1 VEPPLRRD
9 LRHCGPARRL
19 LLVSNGYFHSL
30 VAPLRVPIF
39 RFLWIATVAS
49 NIGTLMHGVGAAWLM
64 TSMTTSPFLVGL
76 VPACIFLPTFFAGIW
91 GGVLSDLVERRRILI
106 VTQSGMMACAVAIG
120 ICAVL
125 GAMSP
130 GLLLGLT
137 FCLGFFSAMNLPA
150 WQSQIQE
157 MVPADHVAAAVSL
170 NSISFNAARSVGPA
184 IGGLLVAAVGP
195 ASVFFIN
202 AASFLGTI
210 LVLLGWKRP
219 PPPAKGKAVWKS
231 LREGFSFVRHSR
243 VMRAPL
249 VRVSAF
255 AFSASAVWAVLPLLA
270 REELKIGPAGYGT
283 LLSAFGAGSVAI
295 AGFVPGL
302 RRRHHPDRL
311 IAPAI
316 VLLSGVLVCLA
327 VSHSYPLVL
336 AALFAGG
343 MAWVGVLVQFNVAVQ
358 LSAPEEIRGRAL
370 SFYLVFFQGSM
381 GIGSAFHGWIAT
393 HLGIPAALV
402 IAGLSLLA
410 GIPLGFRLP
419 LGKDGETAAAAIP
432 VE

>member
-1 VEPPLRRD
+1 
-9 LRHCGPARRL
+9 
-19 LLVSNGYFHSL
+19 VSAGYFHSL

-39 RFLWIATVAS
+39 RSLWIATVAS

-64 TSMTTSPFLVGL
+64 TSMTSSPFLVGL
-76 VPACIFLPTFFAGIW
+76 VPACIFLPAFFAGIW
-91 GGVLSDLVERRRILI
+91 GGVLSDLIERRRILI
-106 VTQSGMMACAVAIG
+106 VTQSGMMACALAIG
-120 ICAVL
+120 ICTVL
-125 GAMSP
+125 GLMSP

-157 MVPADHVAAAVSL
+157 MVPAGHVAAAVSL

-184 IGGLLVAAVGP
+184 AGGLLVAALGP

-219 PPPAKGKAVWKS
+219 PHRSQEKAVWQS
-231 LREGFSFVRHSR
+231 LKEGFRFVCHSR

-255 AFSASAVWAVLPLLA
+255 GFGGSAIWAVLPLLS
-270 REELKIGPAGYGT
+270 REELKTGPAGYGT
-283 LLSAFGAGSVAI
+283 LLAAFGAGSIAI

-302 RRRHHPDRL
+302 RHRYHSDRL

-316 VLLSGVLVCLA
+316 VMLAGVLVCLGL
-327 VSHSYPLVL
+327 SRSYPLVL

-358 LSAPEEIRGRAL
+358 LSAPQEVRGRAL

-381 GIGSAFHGWIAT
+381 GIGSAFHGWLAK
-393 HLGIPAALV
+393 HLGISQTLV
-402 IAGLSLLA
+402 IAGLLLLV
-410 GIPLGFRLP
+410 GIPLAFWLP
-419 LGKDGETAAAAIP
+419 LGKSRDNEAAAIP
-432 VE
+432 LEGE